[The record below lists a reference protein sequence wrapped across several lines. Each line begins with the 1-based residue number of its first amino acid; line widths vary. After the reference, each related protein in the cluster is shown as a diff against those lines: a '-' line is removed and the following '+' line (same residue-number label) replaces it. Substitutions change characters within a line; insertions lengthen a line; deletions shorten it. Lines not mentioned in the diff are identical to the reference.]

1 MTVAPITNLDY
12 VILLCGRLAET
23 RTFYL
28 ETMRFPLEMD
38 RAEWVSFRVG
48 SGLLTLR
55 PRGPCLGWDDGP
67 ALVGSAA
74 VQLAF
79 RVPPSAIT
87 TGTRADRQRR
97 ADPQPAEGSGTAGGT
112 GRCSIRDREALCRAL
127 CGDLSARSRPGQLLD
142 RKEAQGEIEGS

>member
-1 MTVAPITNLDY
+1 VTVAPITNLDY

-23 RTFYL
+23 RAFYL

-55 PRGPCLGWDDGP
+55 PRGLGLAWDDGP
-67 ALVGSAA
+67 ALAGSAA

-79 RVPPSAIT
+79 RVPPPAIDDWHAALIAKGVPILSPPKELAGWRHRT
-87 TGTRADRQRR
+87 LFFR
-97 ADPQPAEGSGTAGGT
+97 DPEGNIVELYAE
-112 GRCSIRDREALCRAL
+112 I
-127 CGDLSARSRPGQLLD
+127 
-142 RKEAQGEIEGS
+142 